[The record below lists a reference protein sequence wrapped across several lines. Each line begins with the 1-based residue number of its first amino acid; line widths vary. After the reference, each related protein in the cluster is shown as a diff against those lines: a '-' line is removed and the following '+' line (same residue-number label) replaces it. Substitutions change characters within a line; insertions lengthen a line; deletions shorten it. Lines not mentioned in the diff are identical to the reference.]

1 MLKIM
6 IVDNE
11 AAIRKGLVHC
21 IHWESLGCIVA
32 AQAVD
37 GIDALEQIPSIQPDI
52 VMSDIRMPGMDGLE
66 LAHHIHKQ
74 YPNTKVI
81 ILTGFPDFE
90 YAQRA
95 IEYQVVDFVL
105 KPTSVESLTQAIER
119 AKARIAEE
127 QNNQELTRRLANK
140 SEENLQLERGM
151 LLHDLMHRVELSHLY
166 VMNRMAQLSLDLSSY
181 HVLRLDIAP
190 LYSDDDETDLISYL
204 HQAQEIL
211 CDSLDTFPIYF
222 APHGDQACYA
232 VICAS
237 DSALL
242 YTRCCE
248 TVDIIG
254 SLPLFSLSIGISC
267 HFCDPLCLADAT
279 EQADQAAQFAH
290 YTAEQS
296 VQRFNQLPQIPA
308 QVFHRVFE
316 ELRLLKSAIENH
328 SYSSSREILLRLFS
342 FMRKNKL
349 PVDTIHNVCLYVH
362 QFCISLLFLP
372 TLENNLPA
380 GNELPGLKQLID
392 IDSIDELEQTMQ
404 EFVERILEQTDKHTD
419 DAATIIHTIQT
430 YIAQHCADDLSLEF
444 LAGMVY
450 LSPSYLSRLFKRET
464 GENLSSYVQNI
475 RIEQA
480 KTLLRTTPLK
490 TYEIAERVGLP
501 DPVYFSRIFKKVTG
515 IRPKDFR
522 SEIET

>member
-11 AAIRKGLVHC
+11 AAIRKGLAHC
-21 IHWESLGCIVA
+21 IRWESLGCIVA
-32 AQAVD
+32 AQVVD
-37 GIDALEQIPSIQPDI
+37 GIDALEHLPTVQPDI
-52 VMSDIRMPGMDGLE
+52 VISDIRMPGMDGLE
-66 LAHHIHKQ
+66 LARHIGEQ
-74 YPNTKVI
+74 YPHIKVI

-95 IEYQVVDFVL
+95 IEYRVVDFVL

-119 AKARIAEE
+119 AKIRIAEE
-127 QNNQELTRRLANK
+127 QSSEELTRRLANK

-151 LLHDLMHRVELSHLY
+151 LLHDLMHRVDLSHLY
-166 VMNRMAQLSLDLSSY
+166 IINRTAQLGLNLSNY

-190 LYSDDDETDLISYL
+190 LYPGDSEADLLPYL

-211 CDSLDTFPIYF
+211 CDSLDTFPTYF

-232 VICAS
+232 VVCVPDTGA
-237 DSALL
+237 L

-248 TVDIIG
+248 TVDIID
-254 SLPLFSLSIGISC
+254 SLPRFSLSIGMSSC
-267 HFCDPLCLADAT
+267 FSDPLHLADAA
-279 EQADQAAQFAH
+279 EQAEQAAQFAH
-290 YTAEQS
+290 YTTEQA
-296 VQRFNQLPQIPA
+296 VQRFDALPEIPA
-308 QVFHRVFE
+308 QVFRRVFD

-328 SYSSSREILLRLFS
+328 SYVSSREILLRLFS
-342 FMRKNKL
+342 FMRENKL

-372 TLENNLPA
+372 NMENQLPA
-380 GNELPGLKQLID
+380 GNELPGLKKLID
-392 IDSIDELEQTMQ
+392 SDSIDTLEQTMQ
-404 EFVERILEQTDKHTD
+404 EFVERMLEQTGSSID
-419 DAATIIHTIQT
+419 DAAAVIHTIQT

-464 GENLSSYVQNI
+464 GENLSSYVQTI

-480 KTLLRTTPLK
+480 KTLLRTTSLK
-490 TYEIAERVGLP
+490 TYEVAERVGLP

-522 SEIET
+522 SELET